1 MLRAVVFDM
10 DGVIVDSE
18 PLHVE
23 AEKQTF
29 ALFGIDVV
37 EDELRKYMGRTSRIL
52 LEDFIERYQLDTTL
66 EDLYSVHKMNLLRL
80 YNDDVEV
87 IPGVIRLIEELQSAD
102 VDLAL
107 ASSSDHDLIT
117 SVLEKFQL
125 APFFKVVVSGE
136 EMDRAKPHP
145 DIFLETSR
153 RLDIPPEMSIVIE
166 DSNAG
171 VRAAKAAGMVC
182 IGFRSPHSHGQDL
195 NEADLIVDDLKEI
208 GYERLVGLM
217 DGVDPAG

>member
-1 MLRAVVFDM
+1 M

-18 PLHVE
+18 PLHVR
-23 AEKQTF
+23 AEMETF
-29 ALFGIDVV
+29 APFGIDVTR
-37 EDELRKYMGRTSRIL
+37 EELQRYMGRTSRML
-52 LEDFIERYQLDTTL
+52 LEDFIEKYRLDTTL
-66 EDLYSVHKMNLLRL
+66 EDLYSVHKMHLLRL
-80 YNDDVEV
+80 YEDDVEA
-87 IPGVIRLIEELQSAD
+87 IPGVMRLMNELQNAE

-107 ASSSDHDLIT
+107 ASSSDHDLIA

-125 APFFKVVVSGE
+125 ASYFKVVVSGE

-153 RLDIPPEMSIVIE
+153 RLDILPEMSVVIE

-182 IGFRSPHSHGQDL
+182 VGFRSPHGHGQDL
-195 NEADLIVDDLKEI
+195 NEADLIVDDLREI
-208 GYERLVGLM
+208 RYERLVGLM
-217 DGVDPAG
+217 NGVDPTG